1 MVSNSRDPLDTLL
14 EEKKYF
20 QFVLSSMEERKRKA
34 ACTLQS
40 QVKAEKLTRYEC
52 VYIFTTICL
61 IFGTYSTCGYFD
73 RNQNESAPTSID
85 TTSLLPD
92 FIVMR
97 LGFNSME
104 GLGVSFLTLLACS
117 ICIWMYHTGGTSF
130 HHSREATGIGTIIM
144 EMNLPYTG
152 SLKCTLTGVL
162 FMPTL
167 KTNLFSV
174 LKVT

>member
-104 GLGVSFLTLLACS
+104 GLGVSFLTLLS
-117 ICIWMYHTGGTSF
+117 LFDMHLNVSHWWDFIPSFKGGHRHRYH
-130 HHSREATGIGTIIM
+130 HHGNESAIHRVTKVHSDRRTVHANTQE
-144 EMNLPYTG
+144 E
-152 SLKCTLTGVL
+152 SLL
-162 FMPTL
+162 
-167 KTNLFSV
+167 SS
-174 LKVT
+174 